1 MSAYE
6 PQVGDKIRVEGIVTH
21 VNMHTLSIST
31 PSGDNECVWI
41 VNAELVERP
50 KPKITIELTVEQ
62 ARCIASC
69 AEYSGIAVETMAAA
83 RIIREALDERS

>member
-1 MSAYE
+1 MTSYE

-31 PSGDNECVWI
+31 PSGDNECVWT

-50 KPKITIELTVEQ
+50 EPKITIELTVGQ
-62 ARCIASC
+62 AQCIASC
-69 AEYSGIAVETMAAA
+69 AECSGIAAQTHEAA